1 MSGEH
6 DWVRERVRQAIAG
19 PVEESEKLL
28 ANLPDADAKTTLSIL
43 VSGWFRG
50 LADGLEELA
59 IAVDG
64 LLARL
69 PVESTPAAEPVAERD
84 EPSPKPREEEPKQRV
99 DLTDADDER
108 LIETARKSREE
119 TAKLGKE
126 AERARKRLEQ

>member
-1 MSGEH
+1 MSSEH

-28 ANLPDADAKTTLSIL
+28 ADLPDADAKTTLSIL

-64 LLARL
+64 LLERR
-69 PVESTPAAEPVAERD
+69 PVESTPAREPVAERD
-84 EPSPKPREEEPKQRV
+84 ELSPKPREEEPEQR
-99 DLTDADDER
+99 DLTDADDEQ